1 MSISSTGPIVSL
13 SNLELL
19 SYSEHLLATSDE
31 EAGLRAAASRSYYA
45 AYHQAFDLA
54 DKLRCPQPSASKKG
68 CHEKIIDRYKDMYSD
83 GFNISRLLQ
92 KQKMVRVTADYKLSK
107 GFSREEAKLHVMSCS
122 KLVKS
127 LELMNM
133 ISG

>member
-1 MSISSTGPIVSL
+1 MSV
-13 SNLELL
+13 SNLDLL
-19 SYSEHLLATSDE
+19 SYSEHLLATSEE

-45 AYHQAFDLA
+45 AYHQALDLA
-54 DKLRCPQPSASKKG
+54 DKLHCPQPSASKRG
-68 CHEKIIDRYKDMYSD
+68 CHEKIIDRYKGMYS
-83 GFNISRLLQ
+83 GEFNISRLLQ

-127 LELMNM
+127 LEMMSL

>member
-1 MSISSTGPIVSL
+1 MSV

-31 EAGLRAAASRSYYA
+31 ESGLRAAASRSYYA

-54 DKLRCPQPSASKKG
+54 DKLRCPQPSPSKKG
-68 CHEKIIDRYKDMYSD
+68 CHEKIIDRYKGMSY
-83 GFNISRLLQ
+83 GEFNISRLLQ

-107 GFSREEAKLHVMSCS
+107 GFSREEAALHVMSCS
-122 KLVKS
+122 KLVKNLEMMS
-127 LELMNM
+127 L